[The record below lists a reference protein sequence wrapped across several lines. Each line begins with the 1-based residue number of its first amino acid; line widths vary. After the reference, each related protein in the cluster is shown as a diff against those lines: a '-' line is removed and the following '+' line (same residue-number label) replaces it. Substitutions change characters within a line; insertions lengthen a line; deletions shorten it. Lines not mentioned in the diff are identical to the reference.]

1 MGRSMLVTG
10 LFASGFLVTVQ
21 ASAFAQE
28 RMDIPTVLQEKIDQ
42 AEATCAEFDN
52 GRFALEWGSIA
63 RVDLD
68 GDGREDWVLNERK
81 FSCSTAASIYSGTGG
96 SMSHFL
102 IDERLSSLLNQGWD
116 ITTVG
121 SQRVLVADSPGSNC
135 GGINPPPCMT
145 ASVWDREEKVW
156 RSAGAKWE

>member
-68 GDGREDWVLNERK
+68 GDGREDWVLNESK
-81 FSCSTAASIYSGTGG
+81 FACSTAASIYSGTGG
-96 SMSHFL
+96 TMSHFL
-102 IDERLSSLLNQGWD
+102 VEGQVNSLLNRGWD
-116 ITTVG
+116 VATIG
-121 SQRVLVADSPGSNC
+121 GQRVLLADVHGSNC
-135 GGINPPPCMT
+135 GGINPTPCMT
-145 ASVWDREEKVW
+145 ASVWDSEEKVW
-156 RSAGAKWE
+156 RSAGAEWE

>member
-1 MGRSMLVTG
+1 MSRSTLVTG

-21 ASAFAQE
+21 ASAVAQE
-28 RMDIPTVLQEKIDQ
+28 KVDIPTVLQEKIDQ
-42 AEATCAEFDN
+42 AEAACAEFDN

-68 GDGREDWVLNERK
+68 GDGREDWVLNESK
-81 FSCSTAASIYSGTGG
+81 FACSTAASIYSGTGG
-96 SMSHFL
+96 SVSHSL
-102 IDERLSSLLNQGWD
+102 VDGKLASLLNQGWD
-116 ITTVG
+116 VATIG
-121 SQRVLVADSPGSNC
+121 GLRVLLADVHGSNC
-135 GGINPPPCMT
+135 GGINPTPCMT